1 MASKRRNGILLFCF
15 CCQLSHQLRLMP
27 VQVCRGLTALLIS
40 VFVISPTAPAQDRSV
55 MGQSEGIELLK
66 QIEDRVL
73 PLPLVDGA
81 PRNESLRDYY
91 WDANIELRYQL
102 NEAVRA
108 FTTRRPNPFRAFT
121 LVAGPA
127 GIGKTFVKGGV
138 YTNWIPKSEVAK
150 FDIRELLEEF
160 ATQGLAEKKPDI
172 EYRGQVISRLL
183 SMTRE
188 GRKEFIRLIR
198 EQAPSF
204 LVVDSLDEI
213 HPDDYFFVLEE
224 LERFSLHGDRD
235 FVHVVLF
242 GRPLV
247 FRDYWRDRRSKG
259 LPNGLRGFVLHPP
272 EFRTTG
278 DLRVS
283 TWNYYC
289 FKYKLSRLGF
299 DGETRSMTFPDF
311 EQWNALDFPTAE
323 DFADVSFLENRCI
336 CPEVRDE
343 LESWA
348 SQHRVVS
355 AVLYNLAGN
364 SIVRDLVEEHIED
377 NRTFNE
383 RTFMDEFFARWLE
396 RDSKSGDRPSRSHG
410 TEQLVV
416 YQKLLEAVAAKY
428 LDEHR
433 VNRLGYFDVVDDDR
447 VVVEHEGQTISVPV
461 PRLLNRSGL
470 VTLDPVLPVAQRYR
484 FEPFWIHRHLLYQHL
499 ERQMSMSPTAIPAV
513 ENELVK

>member
-1 MASKRRNGILLFCF
+1 MIDALDSLLMIWPRYVAFAICLLLFPRACPNCF
-15 CCQLSHQLRLMP
+15 GEDFGDSLGMARQAAEIKLLR
-27 VQVCRGLTALLIS
+27 
-40 VFVISPTAPAQDRSV
+40 
-55 MGQSEGIELLK
+55 

-73 PLPLVDGA
+73 PLPIVEGP
-81 PRNESLRDYY
+81 PRFESLRDYY
-91 WDANIELRYQL
+91 WDTNVELQYQL

-108 FTTRRPNPFRAFT
+108 YTTGRPKPFRAFT

-127 GIGKTFVKGGV
+127 GIGKTFVKSGV
-138 YTNWIPKSEVAK
+138 YTHWIPKSEVWK

-160 ATQGLAEKKPDI
+160 AADGLAERKPDI
-172 EYRGQVISRLL
+172 QYHDQVISRLL
-183 SMTRE
+183 SMTEE
-188 GRKEFIRLIR
+188 GREEFIRLIH
-198 EQAPSF
+198 QQTPSF
-204 LVVDSLDEI
+204 LVIDSLDEI
-213 HPDDYFFVLEE
+213 HPDDYFFVLDE
-224 LERFSLHGDRD
+224 LEKFALHGDRE

-289 FKYKLSRLGF
+289 FKYNLCRLGF

-311 EQWNALDFPTAE
+311 EQWNALNFPRVDEFE
-323 DFADVSFLENRCI
+323 DVTFLENRCI

-343 LESWA
+343 LENWA
-348 SQHRVVS
+348 KEHRVVA
-355 AVLYNLAGN
+355 AVLPNLAGN
-364 SIVRDLVEEHIED
+364 SIVRELVEEQIAT
-377 NRTFNE
+377 NRPFSE
-383 RTFMDEFFARWLE
+383 RDFMDEFFARWLE

-410 TEQLVV
+410 TDQLVV

-433 VNRLGYFDVVDDDR
+433 VNRLGYFDVVEDDR
-447 VVVEHEGQTISVPV
+447 VVIEHEGKTISVLV
-461 PRLLNRSGL
+461 RTLLNRSGL

-484 FEPFWIHRHLLYQHL
+484 FEPFWIHRQLLQQHL
-499 ERQMSMSPTAIPAV
+499 ERETISQPSAIDGLRAAIA
-513 ENELVK
+513 E

>member
-1 MASKRRNGILLFCF
+1 MVWPRYVAFAICLLNALWACPN
-15 CCQLSHQLRLMP
+15 S
-27 VQVCRGLTALLIS
+27 RGED
-40 VFVISPTAPAQDRSV
+40 FGRSV
-55 MGQSEGIELLK
+55 EMDRQAAEIELLR

-73 PLPLVDGA
+73 PLPIVEGP
-81 PRNESLRDYY
+81 PRFESLRDYY
-91 WDANIELRYQL
+91 WDTNVELQYQL

-108 FTTRRPNPFRAFT
+108 FTTGRPKPFRAFT

-138 YTNWIPKSEVAK
+138 YTHWIPKTEIWK

-160 ATQGLAEKKPDI
+160 ATRGLAERKPDI
-172 EYRGQVISRLL
+172 EYRDRVISRLL
-183 SMTRE
+183 SMTEE
-188 GRKEFIRLIR
+188 GREEFIRLIHQR
-198 EQAPSF
+198 APSF
-204 LVVDSLDEI
+204 LVIDSLDEI
-213 HPDDYFFVLEE
+213 HPDDYFFVLDE
-224 LERFSLHGDRD
+224 LEKFSLHGDRE

-289 FKYKLSRLGF
+289 FKYELCRLGF

-311 EQWNALDFPTAE
+311 EQWNALDFPTADE
-323 DFADVSFLENRCI
+323 FADVTFLENRCI

-348 SQHRVVS
+348 KQHRVVA
-355 AVLYNLAGN
+355 AVLPNLAGN
-364 SIVRDLVEEHIED
+364 SIVRDLVEEQIEE
-377 NRTFNE
+377 NRPFSE
-383 RTFMDEFFARWLE
+383 RAFMDEFFARWLE
-396 RDSKSGDRPSRSHG
+396 RDSKSGDRPSRSHA
-410 TEQLVV
+410 TDQLVV

-447 VVVEHEGQTISVPV
+447 VVVEHEGQTISVLV
-461 PRLLNRSGL
+461 RRLLNRSGL

-484 FEPFWIHRHLLYQHL
+484 FEPFWIHRQLLHQHL
-499 ERQMSMSPTAIPAV
+499 EREASMHPTSV
-513 ENELVK
+513 EDLRASTAD

>member
-1 MASKRRNGILLFCF
+1 MNWPRRL
-15 CCQLSHQLRLMP
+15 
-27 VQVCRGLTALLIS
+27 ALLTCLIFS
-40 VFVISPTAPAQDRSV
+40 ASHCASSSSQDLGHSYR
-55 MGQSEGIELLK
+55 QAAEIQLLR

-73 PLPLVDGA
+73 PLPLVEGA

-91 WDANIELRYQL
+91 WDANVELQYQL

-108 FTTRRPNPFRAFT
+108 FTTGRPNPFRAFT

-138 YTNWIPKSEVAK
+138 HANWIPKTEIWK

-160 ATQGLAEKKPDI
+160 ATHGLAEPKPDI
-172 EYRGQVISRLL
+172 EYGNQVISRLL
-183 SMTRE
+183 SMTKD
-188 GRKEFIRLIR
+188 GRQEFIRLINQR
-198 EQAPSF
+198 APAF

-213 HPDDYFFVLEE
+213 HPDDYFFVLDE
-224 LERFSLHGDRD
+224 LEKFSLHGDRE

-259 LPNGLRGFVLHPP
+259 LPHGLRGFVLHPP

-289 FKYKLSRLGF
+289 FKYELSRLGF

-311 EQWNALDFPTAE
+311 EQWNSLNFPTVD

-343 LESWA
+343 LESWC
-348 SQHRVVS
+348 SS
-355 AVLYNLAGN
+355 TGSL
-364 SIVRDLVEEHIED
+364 
-377 NRTFNE
+377 
-383 RTFMDEFFARWLE
+383 
-396 RDSKSGDRPSRSHG
+396 RPSLPTWRAIPS
-410 TEQLVV
+410 
-416 YQKLLEAVAAKY
+416 
-428 LDEHR
+428 
-433 VNRLGYFDVVDDDR
+433 
-447 VVVEHEGQTISVPV
+447 
-461 PRLLNRSGL
+461 SGIWSKNTSKRTGHSANEPSWTSSSPGGL
-470 VTLDPVLPVAQRYR
+470 SATARRATGPVARMG
-484 FEPFWIHRHLLYQHL
+484 PIG
-499 ERQMSMSPTAIPAV
+499 
-513 ENELVK
+513 